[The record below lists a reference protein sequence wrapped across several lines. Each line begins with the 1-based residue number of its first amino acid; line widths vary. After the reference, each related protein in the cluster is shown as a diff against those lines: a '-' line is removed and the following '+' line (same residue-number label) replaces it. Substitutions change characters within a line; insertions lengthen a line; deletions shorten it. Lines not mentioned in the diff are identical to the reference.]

1 MVHALER
8 PQPARSVGTAST
20 PSHACARVPPA
31 PSFGSP
37 GGAGYCTLG
46 GQRLR
51 VAYRPWVSQPPG
63 SSRAVPVPPHRRMP
77 ELDPVRV
84 VENRTTR
91 ARRPRLCS
99 MVGHRSRN
107 SGDRCSVRWTRRAMP
122 IHRRR
127 CTAYGCSTA
136 TFKGALNDSSPSMDG
151 SGAPVASRMSGRP
164 RALLAP
170 GPPPPPCVP
179 RKRQGGGGDR
189 RRKPDDA
196 GRSPGSGASVRSPE
210 QPPDRIRCPRAT
222 VLRRQSRL
230 AEPSGPRAHP
240 APRCHRPSR
249 RRTSSTHASAGQQ
262 HATGCRPCPARVGCP
277 SPRVTREPSSYT
289 AQARTN
295 ASASSAGRVKSASWL
310 PGVSMSSG
318 FLSRWGKRGAQA
330 HSPGRERSSVDRT

>member
-8 PQPARSVGTAST
+8 PQPARSVGTALT

-107 SGDRCSVRWTRRAMP
+107 SGDRCSVRWTRRAMT

-170 GPPPPPCVP
+170 GPPPPPRVP

-210 QPPDRIRCPRAT
+210 QPPDRIRCPRSIGSNGAPAGSRASPSRVARALT
-222 VLRRQSRL
+222 RRHVVTGPL
-230 AEPSGPRAHP
+230 AEGPPPPMPRPGSSMRRAAGH
-240 APRCHRPSR
+240 AR
-249 RRTSSTHASAGQQ
+249 RGSDVLL
-262 HATGCRPCPARVGCP
+262 RV
-277 SPRVTREPSSYT
+277 
-289 AQARTN
+289 
-295 ASASSAGRVKSASWL
+295 
-310 PGVSMSSG
+310 
-318 FLSRWGKRGAQA
+318 
-330 HSPGRERSSVDRT
+330 